1 MTTTPNW
8 QYPANPDD
16 GDFVI
21 RGNIKATYDAST
33 QTWDVGE
40 IPQYPGIEGPVG
52 PPGPEGPKGDPGE
65 GVQVAAVVENELLLP
80 APAQLEDQ
88 FAIVDN
94 TNTLY
99 FSDGIQWYDL
109 GSPIQGP
116 QGEKGDDGADGINGI
131 NGRNGKGWTGT
142 TIIDEREE
150 NPPNYQI
157 RFDSDDGLGF
167 VTDNIVGA
175 QGIPGELEVASET
188 NLGGIKIGRG
198 LNILPDGT
206 VQAGET
212 YVSLETVPLGSDGR
226 PETIEDKFTLSYQP
240 FFASWNDNFVNR
252 PVDGSSGSKTGWAT
266 SYEAEMTMP
275 EEADGAVVYF
285 FSSCGLENYA
295 QKSALLPAWLEAEA
309 RLTVEGAEFGDGA
322 QLNIPH
328 TFAWS
333 HFTNQKGGGQSSPAL
348 KIGLIRF
355 ARGGAEVKFKAEAR
369 VETARKCIYNLGRG
383 RLVVEPF
390 KSGAGDEANAQG
402 PTRMAQ
408 FVQEF
413 TTIMDPDSDFNGLPD
428 VTPEENVAQDAAQL
442 KYEISELKQLIDEL
456 TVQEFP
462 EGTTGYTTLMALRQE
477 LIDLRNLPG
486 TPHEIN
492 DEISRIDGEVS
503 AIGDY
508 TFRFETTP

>member
-1 MTTTPNW
+1 MILIL
-8 QYPANPDD
+8 
-16 GDFVI
+16 FSI
-21 RGNIKATYDAST
+21 
-33 QTWDVGE
+33 
-40 IPQYPGIEGPVG
+40 
-52 PPGPEGPKGDPGE
+52 
-65 GVQVAAVVENELLLP
+65 
-80 APAQLEDQ
+80 
-88 FAIVDN
+88 
-94 TNTLY
+94 
-99 FSDGIQWYDL
+99 SDGIEWYDL

-212 YVSLETVPLGSDGR
+212 YVTLETVPLGSDGR
-226 PETIEDKFTLSYQP
+226 PETIEDKFTLDYEP
-240 FFASWNDNFVNR
+240 FFDSWNDTLMGVQ
-252 PVDGSSGSKTGWAT
+252 DGSRNSARDWTVSKEVTF
-266 SYEAEMTMP
+266 TMP
-275 EEADGAVVYF
+275 EKADGAVVYY
-285 FSSCGLENYA
+285 FSSSGCVPYASPGQLVPGWCTGETKLE
-295 QKSALLPAWLEAEA
+295 
-309 RLTVEGAEFGDGA
+309 VEGAEFADGGR
-322 QLNIPH
+322 LNVPH
-328 TFAWS
+328 THNYS
-333 HFTNQKGGGQSSPAL
+333 TISQQQGQSSSTPSV

-355 ARGGAEVKFKAEAR
+355 ARGGAEVKFTASAR
-369 VETARKCIYNLGRG
+369 VTTARKANYTLGRG
-383 RLVVEPF
+383 RVVVVAF
-390 KSGAGDEANAQG
+390 KSGQGDEAEAAGNA
-402 PTRMAQ
+402 RMAA

-413 TTIMDPDSDFNGLPD
+413 TNQMDPDSDFTGFPD
-428 VTPEENVAQDAAQL
+428 VSDDENEMSEAADL
-442 KYEISELKQLIDEL
+442 KKQISDLKQEIDEL

-477 LIDLRNLPG
+477 LIDLRDLPG
-486 TPHEIN
+486 TADDVGAEVM
-492 DEISRIDGEVS
+492 RIDGEVG

-508 TFRFETTP
+508 TFRFEPMP